1 MQKKL
6 ISLFLVVA
14 SLMAVLGLVWSVD
27 RLGATDTAVTAGAPP
42 LISYQGILTDSGGE
56 PISGTVTLKFGVYAA
71 ASGGAPLWEET
82 QSGVPV
88 SDGSFSVLLGS
99 VQPLTTG
106 LFDDPTRY
114 LQVSVDV
121 SDGGGSFTDLPR
133 QQLASVPYALQAE
146 QAEEAVQADTALQA
160 DTASQADTAL
170 QADTAAQAD
179 TADSAPWSG
188 LTGVPAGFADGSDD
202 GAQYANIIHVAKSG
216 GDYTSVADALD
227 SIGDAAANNPYL
239 VAVAPGV
246 YTETNLVAIPGYVHL
261 RGSGENATKIVSTR
275 SASTQGNNS
284 ATVDLGDNGR
294 ISHLTVANS
303 GADDNY
309 AIAIYSAET
318 TRATVIEQVTAVVD
332 GDGGVG
338 HFAVYL
344 NDAEPI
350 IKNSTLMAGGAAGF
364 GTAVNAALGSVNISG
379 GFPQALI
386 ENSILMGG
394 AASNQEN
401 CNDPTGTGFG
411 LQLSESSPMVRES
424 YICGGHRGIAVY
436 VNGNVQVQSSSV
448 KVSTSGG
455 AFLFEISASG
465 SIKLANSGVS
475 YLGNKFTGTGVN
487 GLSCVHTYDLGT
499 YAPLTDATNNSAT
512 ACN

>member
-6 ISLFLVVA
+6 ISLFLVVG
-14 SLMAVLGLVWSVD
+14 SLMAVLGLVWGVD
-27 RLGATDTAVTAGAPP
+27 RLGATETAVTAGAPP
-42 LISYQGILTDSGGE
+42 LVSYQGILTDSGGE

-71 ASGGAPLWEET
+71 ASGGGPLWEET
-82 QSGVPV
+82 QSDVPV

-99 VQPLTTG
+99 VQPLTTT
-106 LFDDPTRY
+106 LFADPTRY

-121 SDGGGSFTDLPR
+121 SGGGGSFTDLPR
-133 QQLASVPYALQAE
+133 QQLASVPYALQAA
-146 QAEEAVQADTALQA
+146 QAERAMEA
-160 DTASQADTAL
+160 DTASQADSAL
-170 QADTAAQAD
+170 QADTATQAD

-202 GAQYANIIHVAKSG
+202 GNQYANVIHVAKSG

-239 VAVAPGV
+239 VIVAPGV
-246 YTETNLVAIPGYVHL
+246 YTETNLAAIPGYVHL

-275 SASTQGNNS
+275 SASVQNNNS

-318 TRATVIEQVTAVVD
+318 TRATVIEHVTAIVD

-338 HFAVYL
+338 HYAVYL
-344 NDAEPI
+344 NDAEPV
-350 IKNSTLMAGGAAGF
+350 IKNSTMMAGGAIGF
-364 GTAVNAALGSVNISG
+364 GAAVNAALGSVNISG

-436 VNGNVQVQSSSV
+436 NNGHVQVQSSSV

-455 AFLFEISASG
+455 AFLFEITASA

-475 YLGNKFTGTGVN
+475 YLGNKFTGSGIS

-499 YAPLTDATNNSAT
+499 YAPLTDATNSSAN